1 MGGMQRAVQLIYP
14 DRCLGCGGLVEGTKG
29 LCGACWADTP
39 FIVGPVCDSCGAP
52 VIGATDE
59 GGATC
64 DDCLAIP
71 RPWVSGRAAM
81 LYQGRGRRIVLALK
95 HGDRGDIAA
104 PAAQWMVQAAGER
117 IGPDTLL
124 VPVPAH
130 WMRLMAR
137 RYNQAALLAQEIA
150 RLTGAAY
157 CPDLLTRRRRT
168 KVQDGMTISQ
178 RFENLGAAIGPTRRA
193 GAMAGKPVLL
203 IDDVMTSGAT
213 LAAATVASLAAGA
226 ASVSVL
232 VLARAVKA
240 P

>member
-14 DRCLGCGGLVEGTKG
+14 DRCLACGGLVEGAQG
-29 LCGACWADTP
+29 LCPACWSDTP
-39 FIVGPVCDSCGAP
+39 FISGPACNTCGAP
-52 VIGATDE
+52 VIGGTDE
-59 GGATC
+59 DNAIC
-64 DDCLAIP
+64 DDCLTIP

-81 LYQGRGRRIVLALK
+81 LYRGRGRRIVLALK
-95 HGDRGDIAA
+95 HSDRSDIAA
-104 PAAQWMVQAAGER
+104 PAAQWMIRAAGPLIR
-117 IGPDTLL
+117 PDTLL

-130 WMRLMAR
+130 WLRLIAR

-150 RLTGAAY
+150 RITGARY
-157 CPDLLTRRRRT
+157 CPDLLLRRRRT
-168 KVQDGMTISQ
+168 KVQDGMTVSQ
-178 RFENLGAAIGPTRRA
+178 RFENLGAAIGPSRRA
-193 GAMAGKPVLL
+193 VAMAGKPVLL

-213 LAAATVASLAAGA
+213 LAAAAVACHAVGA

>member
-1 MGGMQRAVQLIYP
+1 MQRAVRLIYP
-14 DRCLGCGGLVEGTKG
+14 DRCLACGGLVEGAQG
-29 LCGACWADTP
+29 LCGTCWADTP
-39 FIVGPVCDSCGAP
+39 FIAGPVCGTCGAP
-52 VIGATDE
+52 VIG
-59 GGATC
+59 GGDDGDAIC
-64 DDCLAIP
+64 DDCLTIP

-95 HGDRGDIAA
+95 HGDRSEIAA
-104 PAAQWMVQAAGER
+104 PAAQWMVRAAGSL
-117 IGPDTLL
+117 IGPETLL

-130 WMRLMAR
+130 WMRLMTR

-150 RLTGAAY
+150 RATGACY
-157 CPDLLTRRRRT
+157 SPDLLMRRRRT
-168 KVQDGMTISQ
+168 KVQDGMTVSQ

-213 LAAATVASLAAGA
+213 LAAATVACLAAGA